1 MQFDTL
7 IINGKIVDGSG
18 KSAFKAD
25 VGILNQKI
33 AAIGSLKSSE
43 AKKVINAENL
53 IVSPGFIDMHTHS
66 DISLINDP
74 YGESKAH
81 QGVTTEVTG
90 NCSYSPFPC
99 GKMGPKGLHKELW
112 EKCAVADDPNTNWTW
127 NTLDEWANT
136 IENNGVSINIAPQL
150 GYAALQVASG
160 ANEDR
165 RATYS
170 ELKEMKYLAT
180 EAIEQGAFSISTG
193 LSVPPSAYASTEEVV
208 EICKA
213 LSHYEGVFYATHA
226 REGAGRHLSKI
237 IEAVDIGK
245 KANISVQFSHL
256 AITDWRHYGEGP
268 KMHQLFDKAVQEGLD
283 ITYDM
288 YPYTAAGAGLDQ
300 MIPLWAQSGGLDEYM
315 ARLKDVDVREK
326 IRKEVSKGIGGL
338 APLWQKVIMSS
349 AKKDKNKGLIGM
361 SIEDISKK
369 RKTDPAETVLQLV
382 EEEKGAVPVTVHNR
396 VESDIRCF
404 MDHPL
409 AMFGSDGNAVS
420 PEGFYRSGQPHPRF
434 YGTYPRVLGR
444 YVREKPSVLSLEDAI
459 YKMTGFPAKRLGMKN
474 RGQIKKDYIADLTI
488 FDPKVVIDNATFEE
502 PHQLPSG
509 IPFVF
514 VAGVIIIDNGKHSRK
529 KPGKVLRRGT
539 E

>member
-1 MQFDTL
+1 
-7 IINGKIVDGSG
+7 
-18 KSAFKAD
+18 
-25 VGILNQKI
+25 
-33 AAIGSLKSSE
+33 
-43 AKKVINAENL
+43 
-53 IVSPGFIDMHTHS
+53 
-66 DISLINDP
+66 
-74 YGESKAH
+74 
-81 QGVTTEVTG
+81 
-90 NCSYSPFPC
+90 
-99 GKMGPKGLHKELW
+99 
-112 EKCAVADDPNTNWTW
+112 
-127 NTLDEWANT
+127 
-136 IENNGVSINIAPQL
+136 
-150 GYAALQVASG
+150 
-160 ANEDR
+160 
-165 RATYS
+165 
-170 ELKEMKYLAT
+170 
-180 EAIEQGAFSISTG
+180 
-193 LSVPPSAYASTEEVV
+193 
-208 EICKA
+208 
-213 LSHYEGVFYATHA
+213 
-226 REGAGRHLSKI
+226 
-237 IEAVDIGK
+237 
-245 KANISVQFSHL
+245 
-256 AITDWRHYGEGP
+256 
-268 KMHQLFDKAVQEGLD
+268 
-283 ITYDM
+283 
-288 YPYTAAGAGLDQ
+288 

-488 FDPKVVIDNATFEE
+488 FDPKVVVDNATFEE